1 MSGGAGIL
9 PQELIRRKRDGGV
22 LEAHEI
28 EWFVRGITDGGVSD
42 AQVGAFAMAVV
53 LKGMTREERVALTGA
68 MMRSGEVLDWSDA
81 GLPGP
86 ALDKHS
92 TGGVG
97 DKVSLLLGPMIAAC
111 GGAVPMISGRGLGH
125 TGGTL
130 DKLESIPGYLTTPDP
145 ERLRAAVRNAG
156 CAIIGQT
163 GDLAPADR
171 RLYAIRDATAT
182 VESLPLI
189 VASIL
194 SKKLA
199 AGLDAL
205 VMDVK
210 AGSGAFM
217 TDVGAARELA
227 QAIVDVAAGNGL
239 PARALITDMDRV
251 LGRTAGNAL
260 EVREA
265 IDHLTGA
272 ASDPRLVEV
281 TVELCREL
289 LALGGLEGRDPAE
302 ALSGGAA
309 AERFAAMVT
318 ELGGPSDLMERPD
331 AHLPIAPQV
340 SAALPDRAG
349 IVTKVDVRAV
359 GLAVVALGGGR
370 RHEAESVDHAV
381 GLSEVAAP
389 GERVGPADAPLAVVH
404 ARTDAD
410 ADAAI
415 AALRAAFTVG
425 DEAPA
430 DPPAILERL
439 SAS

>member
-1 MSGGAGIL
+1 MTAGAVL
-9 PQELIRRKRDGGV
+9 PQELIRRKRDGGE
-22 LEAHEI
+22 LEGHEI
-28 EWFVRGITDGGVSD
+28 EWLVRGITDGWVSD

-53 LKGMTREERVALTGA
+53 LKGMTRDERVALTGA
-68 MMRSGEVLDWSDA
+68 MMRSGEVLDWSEA

-130 DKLESIPGYLTTPDP
+130 DKLESIPGYLTTPAP

-217 TDVGAARELA
+217 TDADAARELA

>member
-1 MSGGAGIL
+1 MTAGAAL
-9 PQELIRRKRDGGV
+9 PQELIRRKRDGGE
-22 LEAHEI
+22 LDSHEI
-28 EWFVRGITDGGVSD
+28 EWLVRGITDGWVSD

-53 LKGMTREERVALTGA
+53 LKGMTRDERVALTGA

-217 TDVGAARELA
+217 TGVDAARELA

-318 ELGGPSDLMERPD
+318 ELGGPSDLLEKPD
-331 AHLPIAPQV
+331 AHLPVAPQV

-430 DPPAILERL
+430 DPPAVLERL

>member
-1 MSGGAGIL
+1 MTAGAVL
-9 PQELIRRKRDGGV
+9 PQELIRRKRDGGE
-22 LEAHEI
+22 LEGHEI
-28 EWFVRGITDGGVSD
+28 EWLVRGITDGWVSD

-53 LKGMTREERVALTGA
+53 LKGMTRDERVALTGA
-68 MMRSGEVLDWSDA
+68 MMRSGEVLDWSEA

-217 TDVGAARELA
+217 TDADAARELA

>member
-1 MSGGAGIL
+1 MTAGAVL
-9 PQELIRRKRDGGV
+9 PQELIRRKRDGGE
-22 LEAHEI
+22 LEGHEI
-28 EWFVRGITDGGVSD
+28 EWLVRGITDGWVSD

-217 TDVGAARELA
+217 TDADSARELA

-318 ELGGPSDLMERPD
+318 ELGGPSDLLERPD

>member
-1 MSGGAGIL
+1 MTAGAVL
-9 PQELIRRKRDGGV
+9 PQELIRRKRDGGE
-22 LEAHEI
+22 LEGHEI
-28 EWFVRGITDGGVSD
+28 EWLVRGITDGWVSD

-53 LKGMTREERVALTGA
+53 LKGMTRDERVALTGA
-68 MMRSGEVLDWSDA
+68 MMRSGEVLDWSEA

-318 ELGGPSDLMERPD
+318 ELGGPSDLLEKPD
-331 AHLPIAPQV
+331 AHLPVAPQV

-430 DPPAILERL
+430 DPPAVLERL